1 MTRPL
6 RIALAT
12 LVAAATATAVD
23 LGIESIAR
31 RAFDVSADFEPFQ
44 GTVAPYTVGGV
55 LLAGIAYAVVRR
67 VAHDPRRAYVRLAA
81 AALVLSWV
89 PDIGLLVVNDLGA
102 TVPAVGSLMVMHAAA
117 AAITVAALLWA
128 DGQGP

>member
-23 LGIESIAR
+23 LGIESAAR

-55 LLAGIAYAVVRR
+55 LHV
-67 VAHDPRRAYVRLAA
+67 
-81 AALVLSWV
+81 
-89 PDIGLLVVNDLGA
+89 LLVVAIVLFLVHIIQGSS
-102 TVPAVGSLMVMHAAA
+102 VGNA
-117 AAITVAALLWA
+117 
-128 DGQGP
+128 